1 MDAEGFI
8 QDPATKETKRLHR
21 DEKSWLRDPKAFVD
35 TGIPLPGEPPLLKTS
50 VRLRRDAADRLREEL
65 QRVDWQQVDPCW
77 GASAEP

>member
-50 VRLRRDAADRLREEL
+50 VRLRRDAAERLRKEL

>member
-1 MDAEGFI
+1 MSRGRGGFI

-35 TGIPLPGEPPLLKTS
+35 TGFLKTMCACAGTAE
-50 VRLRRDAADRLREEL
+50 RLRKEL